1 MDHGL
6 RNILLPLLCACCIT
20 AGCAD
25 TIGKARSNARDFL
38 HGLAA
43 RIAEAGP
50 WTLGCGTMTKKYDGD
65 LRLKEYS
72 SLAGRRI
79 FIDPGHGGL
88 GKRDLFRIGPGG
100 ITEEEVNLRVAL
112 ILASMLR
119 KAGAEVA
126 LARVR
131 DTDVPLKKRVE
142 MAGEFKPDILLSI
155 HHNGS
160 VRRGDGVNYP
170 CVLAWGSDEVN
181 PASFDFARMLLER
194 IHGIMDAKG
203 RVLSDFAV
211 FPETGTHILRET
223 RYLCPGVIGEAG
235 FFSDEAHARHLAE
248 RLYNREEAEAYFLA
262 VAEYFKRGLPSA
274 FVKISSAVD
283 NSGYQQNLI
292 VDRSPGIY
300 LYADSGAANVDVDA
314 KSFRATLDG
323 LPVKIVP
330 VTRDI
335 FRVEYGEMLYPGSH
349 ALRFSFANAR
359 AQRSPVFSV
368 AFNVLVEKGDYV
380 RLIQEG
386 TRLVSSRRT
395 AREGLFMLRAALSM
409 GTTGPSADALLWKIA
424 RAYELLGERTEAQY
438 YHARLYYFYPDSPY
452 RKKLG
457 GRFLGHRYPVE
468 FLGKK
473 VKVEFDATLGHP
485 GKTGPDKRIKDE

>member
-6 RNILLPLLCACCIT
+6 RSVLIPVLCACCFV
-20 AGCAD
+20 AGCGDDA
-25 TIGKARSNARDFL
+25 GKARSAARDFM
-38 HGLAA
+38 HGIVS
-43 RIAEAGP
+43 RIVQAGP
-50 WTLGCGTMTKKYDGD
+50 LTLGCGIMSKKYDGD
-65 LRLKEYS
+65 LRLREYPW
-72 SLAGRRI
+72 LAGKRI

-88 GKRDLFRIGPGG
+88 GRKDLFRIGPGG

-119 KAGAEVA
+119 DAGAEIK
-126 LARVR
+126 LARAR
-131 DTDVPLKKRVE
+131 DVDVPLKKRVD
-142 MAGEFKPDILLSI
+142 MAEEFNPDLLISV

-160 VRRGDGVNYP
+160 VRRSDGINYP
-170 CVLAWGSDEVN
+170 CVLAWGVDEVN
-181 PASFDFARMLLER
+181 PASFDFARMLLDR

-203 RVLSDFAV
+203 TVLSDFAV

-235 FFSDEAHARHLAE
+235 FFSDEAHARHLGE

-274 FVKISSAVD
+274 TVKISAVVD

-292 VDRSPGIY
+292 VDRSPG
-300 LYADSGAANVDVDA
+300 LYIFADSGASGVDVDA

-330 VTRDI
+330 VTKEI
-335 FRVEYGEMLYPGSH
+335 FRVEYGKRLYPGSH
-349 ALRFSFANAR
+349 ALRFSFTNAR
-359 AQRSPVFSV
+359 AQRSPVFLAS
-368 AFNVLVEKGDYV
+368 FNVLVEKGDYA
-380 RLIQEG
+380 RLVGEG
-386 TRLVSSRRT
+386 TRLAASLRT

-409 GTTGPSADALLWKIA
+409 GTTDPAADALLWKLA
-424 RAYELLGERTEAQY
+424 RAYELLGDRSQAW
-438 YHARLYYFYPDSPY
+438 YHYARLYYFYPDSPY
-452 RKKLG
+452 RKKLS

-468 FLGKK
+468 FLGTK
-473 VKVEFDATLGHP
+473 VKVEFDP
-485 GKTGPDKRIKDE
+485 GLEAVGK

>member
-6 RNILLPLLCACCIT
+6 RSVLIPVVCVFALAT
-20 AGCAD
+20 GCAD
-25 TIGKARSNARDFL
+25 GVERARSYARDLL

-43 RIAEAGP
+43 RIAQSGP
-50 WTLGCGTMTKKYDGD
+50 FLSGCGIISKHYDGD
-65 LRLKEYS
+65 LRLSDYPW
-72 SLAGRRI
+72 LAGKRV
-79 FIDPGHGGL
+79 FVDPGHGGL
-88 GKRDLFRIGPGG
+88 GKKDLFRIGPGG

-119 KAGAEVA
+119 DAGAEVK

-131 DTDVPLKKRVE
+131 DVDVPLKKRVE
-142 MAGEFKPDILLSI
+142 MAEEFSPDLLISV

-160 VRRGDGVNYP
+160 VRRSDGVNYP

-194 IHGIMDAKG
+194 LHGIMDRRG
-203 RVLSDFAV
+203 IVLSDFAV

-235 FFSDEAHARHLAE
+235 FFSDEAHARHLSE

-262 VAEYFKRGLPSA
+262 AAEYFKRGLPSA
-274 FVKISSAVD
+274 TVKISSAVD

-292 VDRSPGIY
+292 VDRSPG
-300 LYADSGAANVDVDA
+300 LYIFADSGADGVDVKA

-330 VTRDI
+330 VTKNI
-335 FRVEYGEMLYPGSH
+335 FRVEYGRRLHPGSH
-349 ALRFSFANAR
+349 ALRFSFENTRAR
-359 AQRSPVFSV
+359 RSPVFLAS
-368 AFNVLVEKGDYV
+368 FNVLVGKGDYA
-380 RLIQEG
+380 RLVKEG
-386 TRLVSSRRT
+386 TRLISSHRT
-395 AREGLFMLRAALSM
+395 AREGVLMLRAALSM
-409 GTTGPSADALLWKIA
+409 GTTDPAADELLWKLA
-424 RAYELLGERTEAQY
+424 RACEHIGERSQAWY
-438 YHARLYYFYPDSPY
+438 LYARLYYFYPDSPY
-452 RKKLG
+452 RKKLAG
-457 GRFLGHRYPVE
+457 KFAGHRYPVE

-473 VKVEFDATLGHP
+473 VKVEFDP
-485 GKTGPDKRIKDE
+485 GLEYSWKPDAEKEK